1 MDINELYDAK
11 DNHFIVLLNR
21 YLDLLISDNEKYKER
36 EIDPEYF
43 SQDITRYNLCQRRV
57 YKKFYK
63 KIKPED
69 SELKMY
75 LNNLQQDLDNHPNW
89 FSMLY
94 NYGCFLRYAEKII
107 MYKNDPEYN
116 DICSEN
122 KDKDIFLLIK
132 TDDFK
137 SKISITKSELPDI
150 NTGAFLD
157 LINIEIIR
165 EFGKK
170 MKNEFKFIS
179 GEEPKFNNDSD
190 RILFDGYKKILNRMI
205 TDNFYKILDSVGLY
219 YFNQDIKWKGY
230 LNDGFWIRK
239 KPRN

>member
-1 MDINELYDAK
+1 MNINELYDTK
-11 DNHFIVLLNR
+11 ENHFIILLNK
-21 YLDLLISDNEKYKER
+21 YIDLVLSNDIKYKHQIIDYNYER
-36 EIDPEYF
+36 DYILY
-43 SQDITRYNLCQRRV
+43 
-57 YKKFYK
+57 YKIFCKN
-63 KIKPED
+63 IKPGDRIFRESIYYLEED
-69 SELKMY
+69 I
-75 LNNLQQDLDNHPNW
+75 NLYDW

-122 KDKDIFLLIK
+122 KDKDIFLLIR

-137 SKISITKSELPDI
+137 SKISITKTELPDI

-157 LINIEIIR
+157 LINVEIIR
-165 EFGKK
+165 DFGKK

-190 RILFDGYKKILNRMI
+190 RILFDGYKKIINRMI
-205 TDNFYKILDSVGLY
+205 ADNFHKILDSVGLFY
-219 YFNQDIKWKGY
+219 LNKDIKWEGY
-230 LNDGFWIRK
+230 LNDGFWVRK
-239 KPRN
+239 KFRN